1 MVMSKNDWWNK
12 EKRKKQLTEL
22 EKMRIKDL

>member
-12 EKRKKQLTEL
+12 EKRKKLLTEL